1 MNTNNV
7 SRLWEQARKR
17 REANTV
23 HVANTNPI
31 YPEPCCQ
38 CNGPAITKF
47 TDMVTGTTTYWCETD
62 WEHWWAICTFLPQLR
77 DGSIRDV
84 EELFVRPVTTEFDDL
99 ESQLL
104 GWPD

>member
-1 MNTNNV
+1 MNNV
-7 SRLWEQARKR
+7 SRLWEMARKR

-23 HVANTNPI
+23 HTVNTDPI
-31 YPEPCCQ
+31 YSEPCCQ

-47 TDMVTGTTTYWCETD
+47 IDMVTGNVTYWCNTD
-62 WEHWWAICTFLPQLR
+62 WDCWWAIRTFIPQLR

-84 EELFVRPVTTEFDDL
+84 EELFVRPDVNTL
-99 ESQLL
+99 EDQLI